1 MLENL
6 EIILT
11 GFVVVMLALAILWAA
26 CALIGSFFIRQDKN
40 GSGSGGGS
48 NAPKVP
54 PRAAVASRAGVP
66 PHHLA
71 AIAAAVAATLGAGY
85 RVTRV
90 AAPPHKVSE
99 WPLEGRI
106 KAFSGHNTR
115 NGWTSITPLGGQT
128 PNTLRGTKQ

>member
-26 CALIGSFFIRQDKN
+26 CAFIGSFFIRHDKN
-40 GSGSGGGS
+40 NSGTGGKTD
-48 NAPKVP
+48 APKVP
-54 PRAAVASRAGVP
+54 PRAAVSSRAGVP

-106 KAFSGHNTR
+106 ASFSGHNTR
-115 NGWTSITPLGGQT
+115 NGWTSITPL
-128 PNTLRGTKQ
+128 NSNSLRGQN

>member
-6 EIILT
+6 EIIVT
-11 GFVVVMLALAILWAA
+11 GFLVVMLALAILWAA
-26 CALIGSFFIRQDKN
+26 CSLVGSFFIRQEKN
-40 GSGSGGGS
+40 NSGTGGKDH
-48 NAPKVP
+48 APKVP

-85 RVTRV
+85 KVTRV

-106 KAFSGHNTR
+106 SSFSGHNTR
-115 NGWTSITPLGGQT
+115 NGWASMMPLNSSQT
-128 PNTLRGTKQ
+128 PNSLRGQK